1 MKRKEITETIAKVGA
16 GTFALNGSMSLINPK
31 TGEGF
36 DVDMSA
42 TLAIVRGTL
51 AWVDT
56 LLEDGAKPAS
66 VDCERCKLDFA
77 QRLWVL
83 LAPLLEQV
91 TPVRDL

>member
-31 TGEGF
+31 TGERF

-56 LLEDGAKPAS
+56 LLEDGAKPETSTATHMQ
-66 VDCERCKLDFA
+66 KLLTYVGRSIAYDISSD
-77 QRLWVL
+77 
-83 LAPLLEQV
+83 EEE
-91 TPVRDL
+91 

>member
-1 MKRKEITETIAKVGA
+1 MKRKEITETIAKVSA

-56 LLEDGAKPAS
+56 LLEDGAKPELS
-66 VDCERCKLDFA
+66 TVKHMQKLLTYVGSSIAYDISSD
-77 QRLWVL
+77 
-83 LAPLLEQV
+83 EEE
-91 TPVRDL
+91 

>member
-31 TGEGF
+31 TCEVF
-36 DVDMSA
+36 EVDMGS

-56 LLEDGAKPAS
+56 LFEEDAQPEQSTVKHMQ
-66 VDCERCKLDFA
+66 KLLTYVGGSIAYDISSD
-77 QRLWVL
+77 
-83 LAPLLEQV
+83 EEE
-91 TPVRDL
+91 

>member
-16 GTFALNGSMSLINPK
+16 GTFVLNGSMSLINHK

-36 DVDMSA
+36 DVDMNS

-56 LLEDGAKPAS
+56 LLEDGVQQEPSAIKNMHKLLSMVGAS
-66 VDCERCKLDFA
+66 IAYEISSDE
-77 QRLWVL
+77 
-83 LAPLLEQV
+83 EE
-91 TPVRDL
+91 